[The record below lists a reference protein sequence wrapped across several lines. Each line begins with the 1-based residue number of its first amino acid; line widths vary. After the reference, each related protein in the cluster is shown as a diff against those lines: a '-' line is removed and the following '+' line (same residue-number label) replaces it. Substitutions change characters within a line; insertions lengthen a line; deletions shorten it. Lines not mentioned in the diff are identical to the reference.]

1 MSFRS
6 LRPHLSR
13 QWHSP
18 LVEID
23 QHQQSENSVGILDL
37 ATIANFGEP
46 LQALQWKERMFNLR
60 THLRFSE
67 VSFLVRIRQW
77 DVTLQKG
84 RRITDVT
91 FPWVRCKTP
100 FSIIWVRMSPNYTS
114 DWSELLVARYNF
126 RHTGQNLFWGFL
138 RKNCGPQKGFAIS

>member
-1 MSFRS
+1 MSYCS
-6 LRPHLSR
+6 LRMHLSC

-23 QHQQSENSVGILDL
+23 QHQQSEISVGILDL

-46 LQALQWKERMFNLR
+46 VQALQWTERMFNLR
-60 THLRFSE
+60 TNLRFSA

-77 DVTLQKG
+77 DVILQKE

-100 FSIIWVRMSPNYTS
+100 FSIIWVRMSQNYTS
-114 DWSELLVARYNF
+114 DWSELLVARYIY
-126 RHTGQNLFWGFL
+126 RHTGQNLF
-138 RKNCGPQKGFAIS
+138 